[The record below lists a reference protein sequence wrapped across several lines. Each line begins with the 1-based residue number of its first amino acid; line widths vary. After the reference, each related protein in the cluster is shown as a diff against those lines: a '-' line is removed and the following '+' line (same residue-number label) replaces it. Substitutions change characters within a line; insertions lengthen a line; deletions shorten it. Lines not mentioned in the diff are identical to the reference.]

1 MEERILELLE
11 AKDYSTL
18 KQFLSEETPQ
28 DLAAAIGKLDESTI
42 PVVFRV
48 LPKELAAETFVEMD
62 SAEQEL
68 LIKSFSDSQLKEIFD
83 ELFMDDTVDI
93 IEEMPANVVKRILKS
108 ADQEKRKQINEL
120 LNYPE
125 DSAGS
130 VMTTEYVTLR
140 PAMTVMEAILR
151 IRRTVVDKETVYTC
165 YVTSSDRILLGVVTV
180 KDLLVADDNAVVAD
194 IMETHV
200 IYAGTNE
207 NKEEVAREMSK
218 YDLLAIPVVDNEK
231 RLVGIVTFDDAIDVI
246 EEATTEDIEKMAA
259 LVPSDKPYL
268 KTSVLEIWKNRIPWL
283 LLLMVSATFTG
294 QIINHFESALAGS
307 VILTTFIPM
316 LMDTGGN
323 AGSQAS
329 VTIIRGM
336 ALSEISMKNILIII
350 WKELRVSL
358 LCGIVLAVANFIKIL
373 VVDNLIFGNDI
384 SMSVAAV
391 VCITLVVVVFT
402 AKIIGS
408 TLPILAKRIGFDPA
422 VMASPFIT
430 TIVDAIALLVY
441 FNIAKLLIENL

>member
-1 MEERILELLE
+1 MEEKILELLGT
-11 AKDYSTL
+11 KDYSAL
-18 KQFLSEETPQ
+18 KELLSSETPQ
-28 DLAAAIGKLDESTI
+28 DIAQAISRLDENSI

-48 LPKELAAETFVEMD
+48 LPKELAAEAFVEME

-68 LIKSFSDSQLKEIFD
+68 LIKSFSDIQLKQIFD
-83 ELFMDDTVDI
+83 ELFIDDTVDI

-108 ADQEKRKQINEL
+108 ADPEKRKQINEL

-165 YVTSSDRILLGVVTV
+165 YVTSSDRILLGVISV
-180 KDLLVADDNAVVAD
+180 KDLLVANDDAIVGD
-194 IMETHV
+194 IMNTHV
-200 IYAGTNE
+200 IYATTNQ
-207 NKEEVAREMSK
+207 NKEEVAREMAK
-218 YDLLAIPVVDNEK
+218 YDFLAIPVVDHEK

-268 KTSVLEIWKNRIPWL
+268 KTGILEIWKNRIPWL
-283 LLLMVSATFTG
+283 LMLMVSATFTG
-294 QIINHFESALAGS
+294 QIIKSFESALAGS
-307 VILTTFIPM
+307 VILTAFIPM

-323 AGSQAS
+323 AGSQSS

-336 ALSEISMKNILIII
+336 ALNEISMKNILVII

-358 LCGIVLAVANFIKIL
+358 LCGIALAAANFIKIL
-373 VVDNLIFGNDI
+373 LVDNLIFKNNI
-384 SMSVAAV
+384 SMTVAAV
-391 VCITLVVVVFT
+391 VCITLVMVVFV

-408 TLPILAKRIGFDPA
+408 SLPILAKRLGFDPA

-430 TIVDAIALLVY
+430 TIVDAISLLVY
-441 FNIAKLLIENL
+441 FNIAKIMIENL